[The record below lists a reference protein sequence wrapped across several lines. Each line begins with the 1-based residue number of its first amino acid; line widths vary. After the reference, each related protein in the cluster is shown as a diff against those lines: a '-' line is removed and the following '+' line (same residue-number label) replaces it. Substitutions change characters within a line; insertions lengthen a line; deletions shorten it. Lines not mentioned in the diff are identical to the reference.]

1 MARSFG
7 ARTTACVAAFALATM
22 GSSLAFAQDPANVQR
37 ADELFRQAKALTD
50 AGTYKGACPMLEES
64 RRLDPALG
72 TEFNLADCYEHTHR
86 EPEAYE
92 LFSVVAT
99 EAHVAGKD
107 VRERESRARM
117 NALEP
122 RIARVHIVRS
132 TTAPEHLRLDGGE
145 LRDGSEEAV
154 TSPGRHVIDA
164 AADGRE
170 PWHQDFVVE
179 AGKVVDLH
187 VPELRPLAATAAVS
201 PPAAA
206 VASLPPATQ
215 LVPTPTEPAG
225 LGAGRTTALI
235 VGGVGVVGIGVGA
248 VAGVLSISAHGN
260 ASGPCPHPSACGDQ
274 QAASD
279 WTTATTDGNV
289 STVGFVAGVVLL
301 GGATVLWL
309 ATGHTEPPT
318 SVAFCGRGGCGV
330 GGMF

>member
-1 MARSFG
+1 MASCRG
-7 ARTTACVAAFALATM
+7 ARALGYVAAFALVAM

-37 ADELFRQAKALTD
+37 ADDLFRQAKALTD
-50 AGTYKGACPMLEES
+50 AGTYEGACPMLEES

-86 EPEAYE
+86 EPEAYL

-117 NALEP
+117 KALEP

-132 TTAPEHLRLDGGE
+132 TGAAAHLRLDGGE
-145 LRDGSEEAV
+145 LRAGSEEAV

-170 PWHQDFVVE
+170 PWHQDLVAL
-179 AGKVVDLH
+179 AGKVVEVH
-187 VPELRPLAATAAVS
+187 VPELRPLAAAATASPPPAAVVS
-201 PPAAA
+201 PP
-206 VASLPPATQ
+206 PATPA
-215 LVPTPTEPAG
+215 VTPPIERAG
-225 LGAGRTTALI
+225 LGAGRTAALLI
-235 VGGVGVVGIGVGA
+235 GGVGIVGVGVGA

-260 ASGPCPHPSACGDQ
+260 ASGHCPHPSTCGDR

-279 WTTATTDGNV
+279 WTTATTDGTI
-289 STVGFVAGVVLL
+289 STAGFVAGVVLL
-301 GGATVLWL
+301 GGAGVLWL
-309 ATGHTEPPT
+309 ATGHAESPT
-318 SVAFCGRGGCGV
+318 PVAFCGRNGCGV
-330 GGMF
+330 GGTF